1 MVSQDPG
8 LGPGVWVR
16 VRGMIRLPISRRAS
30 STHDA
35 FKGQARGKLCCEEG
49 SGLIASRRIAAWL
62 LISLR
67 AAQSRACCLL
77 PAACWPRASL
87 AARLTCTTQCT
98 SQCAHRVH
106 DCQQEGACHNIY
118 VSLILPT
125 SSSTI
130 LLARLPTS
138 HMHARI
144 HDVHAWCICILHAC
158 MCTYECMPTPSSF
171 SSSSRQ
177 RAAEPTSAALS
188 AVLASERALARA
200 WRG

>member
-1 MVSQDPG
+1 
-8 LGPGVWVR
+8 
-16 VRGMIRLPISRRAS
+16 MIRLPISRRAS

-130 LLARLPTS
+130 LLARACQRPIC
-138 HMHARI
+138 MHAFMMCMHGAYAYYMR
-144 HDVHAWCICILHAC
+144 AC
-158 MCTYECMPTPSSF
+158 VRMNVCLPP
-171 SSSSRQ
+171 
-177 RAAEPTSAALS
+177 RASP
-188 AVLASERALARA
+188 RALANVPQSQPA
-200 WRG
+200 LP

>member
-1 MVSQDPG
+1 MPQHICQPHTSHLVEHHP
-8 LGPGVWVR
+8 
-16 VRGMIRLPISRRAS
+16 
-30 STHDA
+30 
-35 FKGQARGKLCCEEG
+35 
-49 SGLIASRRIAAWL
+49 
-62 LISLR
+62 
-67 AAQSRACCLL
+67 
-77 PAACWPRASL
+77 PR
-87 AARLTCTTQCT
+87 
-98 SQCAHRVH
+98 
-106 DCQQEGACHNIY
+106 
-118 VSLILPT
+118 
-125 SSSTI
+125 
-130 LLARLPTS
+130 ARLPTS